1 MKRPN
6 LAISVSVTL
15 ISICLSVAVAVA
27 SEEAA
32 FVNVLD
38 ASICLDVVDLSCVD
52 GNNVFP
58 ADVGKLCCFT
68 RIRGVQGHTDIKHVW
83 YFGDTER
90 ARVELGVDSANWRTY
105 SSKIIQ
111 LHEIG
116 HWHVDVLGPDDEL
129 LKTLEFEI
137 VQ

>member
-6 LAISVSVTL
+6 LALSVSVTL
-15 ISICLSVAVAVA
+15 ISICLSFAGAVA

-32 FVNVLD
+32 FVNVRD

-52 GNNVFP
+52 GNPVFP

-68 RIRGVQGHTDIKHVW
+68 RICGVQGHTDIKHVW

-90 ARVELGVDSANWRTY
+90 ARVELGVASANWRTY

-111 LHEIG
+111 LHDIG
-116 HWHVDVLGPDDEL
+116 HWHVDVLGPGGEL
-129 LKTLEFEI
+129 LKTVKFEI